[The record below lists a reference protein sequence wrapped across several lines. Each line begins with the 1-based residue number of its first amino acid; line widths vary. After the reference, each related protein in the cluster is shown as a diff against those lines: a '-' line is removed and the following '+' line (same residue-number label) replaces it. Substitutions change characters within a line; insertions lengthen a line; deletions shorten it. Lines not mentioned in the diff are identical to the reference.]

1 MKLLTIYLILL
12 LWFQPELKSYQ
23 FSVKNHEPVFMQ
35 DQQVVSQ
42 HLQMMF
48 DDLIQKN
55 ILTSKKILV
64 LDCYPSLVGLQ
75 KNLGEYSFEAVGKP
89 ELNISEGNTLVFWR
103 MDLFEEKA
111 HYEFFLGTSTQNS
124 VRLEYFFEYVNNQW
138 QLKR

>member
-1 MKLLTIYLILL
+1 MNFLTIYLLAL
-12 LWFQPELKSYQ
+12 LWFQPQLK
-23 FSVKNHEPVFMQ
+23 FNKEVIGNDESVSIQ
-35 DQQVVSQ
+35 DQEVLSQ

-75 KNLGEYSFEAVGKP
+75 KNLGDYSFEAVGKP
-89 ELNISEGNTLVFWR
+89 ELNPSEGNTLVFWR
-103 MDLFEEKA
+103 MDLSEVRA
-111 HYEFFLGTSTQNS
+111 HYEFFLGTSSQNS